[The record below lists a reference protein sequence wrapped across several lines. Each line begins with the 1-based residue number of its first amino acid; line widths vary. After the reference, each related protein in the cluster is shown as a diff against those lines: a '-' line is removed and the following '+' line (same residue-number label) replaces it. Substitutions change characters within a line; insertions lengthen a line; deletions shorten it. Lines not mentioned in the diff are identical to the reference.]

1 MFGIRETWLWI
12 PAPTDSHNSAL
23 SLSLSLSLS
32 HMYTH
37 SHTLKHICT
46 YIRTATHSFTHV
58 ICPLAQSNTW
68 LWASLSLPSKIKI
81 PLTFQEVNNL
91 QASTGG
97 SDEVITLA
105 LCCPQPGFTG
115 KVCREKSRCGCPW
128 GARWWLEEVEGVS
141 WGLLIW
147 VLVTWANCE
156 NPLSCT
162 HIMWVLLGM
171 CYFCQKFQ
179 KWSGKKNFIIPTW
192 FQIFIMHI

>member
-1 MFGIRETWLWI
+1 MHLHMHGYTLIYTRYLPLGSVKYLT
-12 PAPTDSHNSAL
+12 L
-23 SLSLSLSLS
+23 SLSFF
-32 HMYTH
+32 
-37 SHTLKHICT
+37 
-46 YIRTATHSFTHV
+46 A
-58 ICPLAQSNTW
+58 
-68 LWASLSLPSKIKI
+68 SKIKI

-91 QASTGG
+91 QVSTGG

-115 KVCREKSRCGCPW
+115 IVCREKSRCGCPW

-156 NPLSCT
+156 NPFSCT
-162 HIMWVLLGM
+162 RIMWVLLGT